1 MDKVDVVIL
10 TKNSATTLK
19 YVLHGIFNAIPVNK
33 IIIVDGNS
41 TDETLNIAKQSGAKI
56 IKGVW
61 NLAFARYHGALE
73 VETEWFCFID
83 SDMYV
88 FPSWYKQLE
97 RRRVLPHVAWVQGL
111 TLEHSNVLDSY
122 ALSKTLKYA
131 KYGCVALSNSL
142 LKRDI
147 VLECTD
153 WLRKD
158 IHAGEDAVL
167 YEFIKSRGYRV
178 LVDTSALCL
187 HLPDCFFHDIYA
199 LHRAGHSDR
208 LRRKHIPI
216 MHLGVPFIL
225 LKEAIIRFLL
235 TKDLR
240 LLMYFPAILGT
251 SYVIGYF
258 GPKESKVKRFMEKI
272 DEISKAMMKNP
283 LLINEAKWRAKSKRF
298 VHVIDI

>member
-19 YVLHGIFNAIPVNK
+19 YVVHGIFNSIPVNK
-33 IIIVDGNS
+33 LIIVDGNS

-56 IKGVW
+56 IKGAW
-61 NLAFARYHGALE
+61 NLAFARYKGALE
-73 VETEWFCFID
+73 VETGWFCFVD

-97 RRRVLPHVAWVQGL
+97 RWRALPHVAWVQGL
-111 TLEHSNVLDSY
+111 TLEHSSILGSY

-142 LKRDI
+142 LKKDI
-147 VLECTD
+147 VLECTN

-167 YEFIKSRGYRV
+167 YEFVKSRGYRV

-199 LHRAGHSDR
+199 LHRAGYSAR

-216 MHLGVPFIL
+216 MHLGVPLIL
-225 LKEAIIRFLL
+225 LKEAILRFLL
-235 TKDLR
+235 TKDPR
-240 LLMYFPAILGT
+240 LLMYFPAMLGM
-251 SYVIGYF
+251 SYIAGYF
-258 GPKESKVKRFMEKI
+258 GLKESKVQRFMEKI
-272 DEISKAMMKNP
+272 DKMSKAMGINQSSVNHAKQKFGKNFR
-283 LLINEAKWRAKSKRF
+283 LIE
-298 VHVIDI
+298 V